1 VSNIPQRWRNI
12 FWPCFGLFIAAA
24 FCMKWMEG
32 DFIFNGKVFTII
44 GLEITYSKA
53 EVMAILSGIDEKVKT
68 ILGYHLAFDF
78 VFMLGVYPGI
88 ACLCMMARAKTGK
101 VWLKK
106 LLLLLAILQ
115 LVAWACDIA
124 ENIYLLS
131 WIKEPV
137 INSFFAFFHLLV
149 YVKWIL
155 ALTGAFLA
163 IPLVLKKR

>member
-1 VSNIPQRWRNI
+1 VSSINQTWRNI
-12 FWPCFGLFIAAA
+12 FWVCFGLFIAAA

-32 DFIFNGKVFTII
+32 DFVYNGKTFTII
-44 GLEITYSKA
+44 GLEITYSKT
-53 EVMAILSGIDEKVKT
+53 EVMAILSSIDEKVKI

-88 ACLCMMARAKTGK
+88 SCLCMMARNKTK
-101 VWLKK
+101 MVWLKK
-106 LLLLLAILQ
+106 LLLLLAVLQ
-115 LVAWACDIA
+115 MVAWACDIV
-124 ENIYLLS
+124 ENMYLLS

-137 INSFFAFFHLLV
+137 INSSFAFFHLLV